1 MHGFGA
7 HSSTFLFNR
16 AAWTAASN
24 GTYLVAQDLESMS
37 HKSTVSEAGINTLSV
52 NTQLVGQF
60 SAALAAPLNV
70 QTYAHF
76 DALLIVANGRAS
88 VIFSVH

>member
-1 MHGFGA
+1 
-7 HSSTFLFNR
+7 
-16 AAWTAASN
+16 
-24 GTYLVAQDLESMS
+24 MS

-70 QTYAHF
+70 QTSVHF
-76 DALLIVANGRAS
+76 DALLIITNGLAS
-88 VIFSVH
+88 VQF

>member
-24 GTYLVAQDLESMS
+24 GAYLVAQDLDSMS
-37 HKSTVSEAGINTLSV
+37 HKSTVPEAVISTLSV

-60 SAALAAPLNV
+60 NAALAAPLNV
-70 QTYAHF
+70 QSFLHF
-76 DALLIVANGRAS
+76 DALCIIQNGQAS
-88 VIFSVH
+88 DQF

>member
-16 AAWTAASN
+16 AAWTSASN
-24 GTYLVAQDLESMS
+24 GTYVVAQDLENMS
-37 HKSTVSEAGINTLSV
+37 HKRTVSEAGIHTLSV

-70 QTYAHF
+70 QTSVHF
-76 DALLIVANGRAS
+76 DALLIITNGLAS
-88 VIFSVH
+88 VQF